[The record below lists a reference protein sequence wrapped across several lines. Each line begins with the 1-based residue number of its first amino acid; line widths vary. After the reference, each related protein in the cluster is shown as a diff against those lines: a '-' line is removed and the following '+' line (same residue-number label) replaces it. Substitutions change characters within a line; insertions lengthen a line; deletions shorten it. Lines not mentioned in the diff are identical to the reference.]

1 MPANRASSSPTVER
15 LARSARRAR
24 DAGCPG
30 GRCGSIVYVQ
40 RFPSDLRLDVHY
52 HAIVLDGVYTGFE
65 SPDKSLRFHPAA
77 KLTDDEVTWLVG
89 HIAVLVTGHLRRG
102 GYLDD
107 DLVLIDESGEDLDEE
122 ASHQA
127 AQRRRT
133 SPVCKG

>member
-1 MPANRASSSPTVER
+1 M
-15 LARSARRAR
+15 
-24 DAGCPG
+24 
-30 GRCGSIVYVQ
+30 Q
-40 RFPSDLRLDVHY
+40 RFSSDLRLDVHY

-65 SPDKSLRFHPAA
+65 SHGKSLRFHPAA

-122 ASHQA
+122 ATHRA